1 MNHDDALACGASG
14 VAPSVVQVSSTAAP
28 YLARP
33 IVSTQWLA
41 DQLGREHL
49 VVVDASVLLVTGF
62 DGRPGYLGGDEQY
75 LLEGHVPGAVFG
87 DLLAQ
92 LSDPEASL
100 PFTRLDPERFAAAT
114 AALGIDD
121 DSVVVVYDSA
131 VGQWASRLWWLL
143 RAAGHDAVAVL
154 DGGLSAWRRE
164 ERPIETGHV
173 EPRTAAGIT
182 VRPERPLW
190 IDKAGV
196 ERVVRG
202 EEPGALVCAVPPR
215 EFTGEQ
221 GRRPRLGHLPG
232 SVSVPAV
239 RLVDREDNTLLP
251 PERLRALFGESLQAE
266 RIVLYCAGGIA
277 ATADALALA
286 VLGVDTAVVYDGS
299 LNEWAADPDAPL
311 VVTAA

>member
-1 MNHDDALACGASG
+1 MSA
-14 VAPSVVQVSSTAAP
+14 VAPSVEQVSNTSTP

-41 DQLGREHL
+41 DHLGRDNL
-49 VVVDASVLLVTGF
+49 VVVDASVLLVPGH
-62 DGRPGYLGGDEQY
+62 DGRPGYLSGDEQH
-75 LLEGHVPGAVFG
+75 LVEGHVPGAVFG
-87 DLLAQ
+87 DLLQQ
-92 LSDPEASL
+92 LSDPEA
-100 PFTRLDPERFAAAT
+100 PFPFSRLDPGRFAAAT

-143 RAAGHDAVAVL
+143 RSAGHDAVAVL

-164 ERPIETGHV
+164 KRPIETGHV
-173 EPRTAAGIT
+173 EPAPSKGIT
-182 VRPERPLW
+182 IRVERPLW

-196 ERVVRG
+196 ERVLRG
-202 EEPGALVCAVPPR
+202 EAAGALVCAVPPK
-215 EFTGEQ
+215 EFTGEE
-221 GRRPRLGHLPG
+221 GRRLRRGHLPG
-232 SVSVPAV
+232 SRSVPAG
-239 RLVDREDNTLLP
+239 RLVDRTANTLLP
-251 PERLRALFGESLQAE
+251 PERLRALFGESLESE
-266 RIVLYCAGGIA
+266 RIVLYCGGGIA

-286 VLGVDTAVVYDGS
+286 VLGVETAVVYDGS

>member
-1 MNHDDALACGASG
+1 MS
-14 VAPSVVQVSSTAAP
+14 VVPPSVDGVSISSAP

-49 VVVDASVLLVTGF
+49 VVVDASVLLVPGF
-62 DGRPGYLGGDEQY
+62 DGRPGYLSGDEQY

-92 LSDPEASL
+92 LSDPEAPL

-154 DGGLSAWRRE
+154 DGGLSAWRCE
-164 ERPIETGHV
+164 ERPIESGHV
-173 EPRTAAGIT
+173 EPAASGGIT
-182 VRPERPLW
+182 VREERPLW

-202 EEPGALVCAVPPR
+202 EAPGALVCAVPPK
-215 EFTGEQ
+215 EFTGQE

-232 SVSVPAV
+232 SRSVPAG
-239 RLVDREDNTLLP
+239 RLVNRADNTLLP
-251 PERLRALFGESLQAE
+251 PERLRSLFGESLQAE
-266 RIVLYCAGGIA
+266 RIILYCAGGIA

-299 LNEWAADPDAPL
+299 LNEWAADPEAPL